1 MMLIAWRIV
10 QAQHITS
17 AFDGEGARRY
27 GGRWNHKGVP
37 MVYAAESLSLAALE
51 SLVRL
56 EFSQILSTYASI
68 AIEFDEDL
76 CLRLESSSLPTDWAS
91 NPISNSTREIGTAW
105 FNSGESAV
113 LAVPSV
119 IVPIETNYLINPL
132 HPDFEKLQIGGSEEF
147 QYDSRF

>member
-1 MMLIAWRIV
+1 MAKVHGDMEDV
-10 QAQHITS
+10 GITRGFQWS
-17 AFDGEGARRY
+17 MQR
-27 GGRWNHKGVP
+27 
-37 MVYAAESLSLAALE
+37 SLSLVALE

-113 LAVPSV
+113 LTVPSV